1 MIIVYLLVILVCC
14 FFAVLEVKY
23 RKLPETSIKLNYDPT
38 KKDIFSDDLYYYL
51 PFSIDNVSDI
61 VAIVHDVSC
70 VLVEP
75 GTRILDIVSVGYPQ
89 ENYFKTSLAHPKNG
103 IPILVLLPKKY
114 FEKGKLQFQIKY
126 SGRRD
131 MSMQLSKFHYS
142 FSDNVLKGA
151 VVYEKPYTN

>member
-1 MIIVYLLVILVCC
+1 
-14 FFAVLEVKY
+14 
-23 RKLPETSIKLNYDPT
+23 
-38 KKDIFSDDLYYYL
+38 
-51 PFSIDNVSDI
+51 
-61 VAIVHDVSC
+61 
-70 VLVEP
+70 